1 MSRAR
6 IFLAVLTGLFL
17 VGAVLGADTPP
28 DLSTAKGVIDKVEKD
43 SITIR
48 PRGPDGKF
56 EKSVTLHLTGSSKV
70 ATLTT
75 RAQKDKVVLVQKDT
89 AAQDLQPKQT
99 IAVIYA
105 NGADG
110 PVLLSAVV
118 QPAADK

>member
-1 MSRAR
+1 MTRAR
-6 IFLAVLTGLFL
+6 IVLAVLTSLLL
-17 VGAVLGADTPP
+17 VGVGLGADAPP
-28 DLSTAKGVIDKVEKD
+28 DLATARGVIEKVEKD

-48 PRGPDGKF
+48 PRGADGKF
-56 EKSVTLHLTGSSKV
+56 EKSVTLRLTGTTKV
-70 ATLTT
+70 AALTT
-75 RAQKDKVVLVQKDT
+75 RMQKDKMVIVQKDA

-105 NGADG
+105 TGADG